1 MTSNIVLLEQ
11 INTFLAR
18 GEVIPEEE
26 ELLEVLA
33 KRTGCNYLSDLR
45 EKSFQRRAVR
55 AVLEFSQEAYSAS
68 QWRDATGYLLH
79 LTDLPPGREAARALL
94 QGWEAAQISEN

>member
-1 MTSNIVLLEQ
+1 M
-11 INTFLAR
+11 
-18 GEVIPEEE
+18 PEEE

-55 AVLEFSQEAYSAS
+55 VALELSQEAYSAS
-68 QWRDATGYLLH
+68 QWRDAAGYLLH
-79 LTDLPPGREAARALL
+79 LTDLPPSGEAARALL
-94 QGWEAAQISEN
+94 QGWEAAQASEN